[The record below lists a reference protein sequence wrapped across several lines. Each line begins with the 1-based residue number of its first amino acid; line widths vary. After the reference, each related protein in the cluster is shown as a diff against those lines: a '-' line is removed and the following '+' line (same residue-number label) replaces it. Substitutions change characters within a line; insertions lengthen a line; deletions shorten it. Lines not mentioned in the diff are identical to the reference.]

1 LDPAN
6 IHLKLSQNKENIQ
19 GRETMKSFR
28 IILVVFLLLTNVEL
42 SPAQGFSRE
51 QFSNPPIQFWPRPLW
66 FWNNTTVQT
75 EEVEKQ
81 MVAFRDSCGYGGFGI
96 LPFGKK
102 FKPEYLSEEYFKVYG
117 KALEKAKELGL
128 TMCLYDEFG
137 FPSGGAG
144 AVNGDDIPRFALKY
158 PTQTIK
164 RLDKIEAEVNGPV
177 FYNCKIP
184 DGALMGI
191 VAMETKT
198 LQRIDLTAKVTEGEL
213 KWNVLPGNWKI
224 MIFMCVKDGDPILDY
239 LNPEAVRNFIE
250 MTHEAYYE
258 HFKEYFGTVISGTFF
273 DEPTMYRANG
283 RMWTEAYNLKFKG
296 KYGFSP
302 VLLYPALWYD
312 IGNETQSARNYL
324 FGFRTELYA
333 EGFTKEVNDW
343 SIAHG
348 ITATGHQDNEEL
360 KNPVGT
366 SGDLMKCFK
375 YLDIPGVDKIGGN
388 RPAEDFYKI
397 ISSSAYNW
405 DKPFVMSETY
415 GAMGNLSWNEM
426 ISVAMDQYSKG
437 INMLIPHA
445 VWYDNKNVTFKPELS
460 QRNPIYRDSLKIFN
474 LFLSRLN
481 VILQNKGRH
490 VADIAV
496 LYPISSLQGEH
507 YFDGPLGFYKGG
519 VDIPKTDYVDVAKWL
534 TNYAGKD
541 FTFLHPEVLDEKCQ
555 IANKKLHLQNAANWE
570 DFQVLV
576 IPSCKTISVSN
587 LQKIKSFY
595 DQGGKVI
602 FTTQLPSM
610 SVEKGKGD
618 EILRIIKSIFV
629 EGNQQSTNNKG
640 GKAYFIASP
649 DGAEIR
655 EALEQTGINYDVDYP
670 LNENLRYLHKNTGER
685 DIFYFANIGGSSI
698 NTAITLR
705 GSYNPEI
712 WDPHSGLTI
721 SSASTHFIAGNKNK
735 TIIQLELQPFHSCFL
750 IQDTDK
756 KYKNNTN

>member
-1 LDPAN
+1 MTRF
-6 IHLKLSQNKENIQ
+6 KL
-19 GRETMKSFR
+19 
-28 IILVVFLLLTNVEL
+28 IIAVFLFLTDIGV
-42 SPAQGFSRE
+42 SQAQIFSKD
-51 QFSNPPIQFWPRPLW
+51 QFQNPPIHFWPRPLW
-66 FWNNTTVQT
+66 FWNNTTVQA

-81 MVAFRDSCGYGGFGI
+81 MLAFRDSCGYGGFGI

-102 FKPEYLSEEYFKVYG
+102 FKPEYLSDEYFKVYG

-144 AVNGDDIPRFALKY
+144 AVNGDEIPRFALKY

-164 RLDKIEAEVNGPV
+164 RLDKIEIEINGPTV
-177 FYNCKIP
+177 YKCKIP
-184 DGALMGI
+184 EGALMAI
-191 VAMETKT
+191 VAMENETKK
-198 LQRIDLTAKVTEGEL
+198 RIDLTTKVTDGEL

-239 LNPEAVRNFIE
+239 LNPEAVRNFIK

-283 RMWTEAYNLKFKG
+283 RMWTEAYNLKFTK

-302 VLLYPALWYD
+302 ILWYPALWYD
-312 IGNETQSARNYL
+312 IGSETQSARNYL
-324 FGFRTELYA
+324 FGFRTELYS

-343 SIAHG
+343 SIVHG
-348 ITATGHQDNEEL
+348 VTATGHQDNEEV

-375 YLDIPGVDKIGGN
+375 YLEIPGIDKIGGN
-388 RPAEDFYKI
+388 RPAENFYKI
-397 ISSSAYNW
+397 VSSSANNW
-405 DKPFVMSETY
+405 DKPYVMSETY
-415 GAMGNLSWNEM
+415 GAMGNISWNEM

-445 VWYDNKNVTFKPELS
+445 VWYDNQNVTFKPELS

-481 VILQNKGRH
+481 MMLQNKGRH

-541 FTFLHPEVLDEKCQ
+541 FTFLHPEILDEKCS
-555 IANKKLHLQNAANWE
+555 ILNDKLHLENKANWE
-570 DFQVLV
+570 NFRVLI

-602 FTTQLPSM
+602 FTTQLSSK
-610 SVEKGKGD
+610 SVEKGKDD
-618 EILRIIKSIFV
+618 EILRMIKSIFN
-629 EGNQQSTNNKG
+629 EGNQLSMNSKG
-640 GKAYFIASP
+640 GKAYFIPSP
-649 DGAEIR
+649 DGAKIR
-655 EALEQTGINYDVDYP
+655 ETLDQTGLIFDVDYP
-670 LNENLRYLHKNTGER
+670 ISENLRYLHKIIEGK
-685 DIFYFANIGGSSI
+685 DIFYFANTGGTSV
-698 NTAITLR
+698 NTSVTLH
-705 GSYNPEI
+705 GSYKPEK
-712 WDPHSGLTI
+712 WDPHTGLTNSSMSTRII
-721 SSASTHFIAGNKNK
+721 SRKEQLTK
-735 TIIQLELQPFHSCFL
+735 IQLNLVPFHSVFL
-750 IQDTDK
+750 IN
-756 KYKNNTN
+756 NNTMK